1 MFEYNFGKI
10 PARNLIIFSFDNSS
24 LKYSKNRYNCFLGK
38 RLRKIGN
45 AQGKPEISS
54 NKKISRDIV
63 KRFLSLSYNYNY

>member
-1 MFEYNFGKI
+1 MEFKGMFEYTFGKI

-45 AQGKPEISS
+45 AQGKPEI
-54 NKKISRDIV
+54 
-63 KRFLSLSYNYNY
+63 